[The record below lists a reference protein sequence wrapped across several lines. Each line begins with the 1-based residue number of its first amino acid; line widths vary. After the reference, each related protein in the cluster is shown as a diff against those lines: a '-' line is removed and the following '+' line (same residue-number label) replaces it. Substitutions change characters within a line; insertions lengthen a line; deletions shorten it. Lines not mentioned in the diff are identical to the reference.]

1 VTDQGPPHDLP
12 GPRHASGTTA
22 PVTGRLTPASR
33 AGAHRAPTSLKARLL
48 WSTAAVAA
56 AALVTVLVLRA
67 ASTEE
72 PAVDG
77 AAPAR
82 TDAVADLVAWA
93 DAELPAAT
101 PVRVPEEL
109 LDELAAADDERF
121 RPLDAADAH
130 GLLLVIAEPP
140 PDSVVLARFERPGS
154 TALTIVDP
162 APGRPTAEELGRRQR
177 LCAAILANPRT
188 GATGRAADVLQ
199 ASAVDARLLG
209 LLALLVAQLGVG
221 VADFPPAPGEP
232 VDGPLARHLLIDRV
246 GEKPLAPHGPVT
258 DNLLAFLDAQLPPF
272 APDTVEVTDDGLLV
286 GYRYVSAPDALVTEN
301 TP

>member
-1 VTDQGPPHDLP
+1 
-12 GPRHASGTTA
+12 
-22 PVTGRLTPASR
+22 
-33 AGAHRAPTSLKARLL
+33 
-48 WSTAAVAA
+48 
-56 AALVTVLVLRA
+56 
-67 ASTEE
+67 
-72 PAVDG
+72 
-77 AAPAR
+77 
-82 TDAVADLVAWA
+82 
-93 DAELPAAT
+93 
-101 PVRVPEEL
+101 
-109 LDELAAADDERF
+109 
-121 RPLDAADAH
+121 
-130 GLLLVIAEPP
+130 
-140 PDSVVLARFERPGS
+140 
-154 TALTIVDP
+154 
-162 APGRPTAEELGRRQR
+162 
-177 LCAAILANPRT
+177 
-188 GATGRAADVLQ
+188 VLQ